1 MDRELETF
9 KVIDEKGNELVATVV
24 TRLEIK
30 GTDKRYLIYSIDDI
44 EDTRDVPEE
53 EKKVFIMAARIDA
66 DENGNEKLFNL
77 TDDAEKKTV
86 YNAFAESYKELVSQN
101 QG

>member
-1 MDRELETF
+1 MERELETF

-30 GTDKRYLIYSIDDI
+30 ETNKKYLIYSIDDI

-53 EKKVFIMAARIDA
+53 EKKVFIMAARIDI
-66 DENGNEKLFNL
+66 DENGNEKLANL
-77 TDDAEKKTV
+77 TDEVEKKVV
-86 YNAFAESYKELVSQN
+86 YNAFAENYRRLVSEN
-101 QG
+101 KE

>member
-30 GTDKRYLIYSIDDI
+30 GTNNRYLIYSIDDI

-53 EKKVFIMAARIDA
+53 EKKVFIMAARIEL
-66 DENGNEKLFNL
+66 DENGNEKLSNL
-77 TDDAEKKTV
+77 TDDTEKKAV
-86 YNAFAESYKELVSQN
+86 YNAFAESYKEIVSAN
-101 QG
+101 RE

>member
-1 MDRELETF
+1 MERELETF

-30 GTDKRYLIYSIDDI
+30 ETNKKYLIYSIDDI

-53 EKKVFIMAARIDA
+53 EKKVFIMAARIDT
-66 DENGNEKLFNL
+66 DENGNEKLANL
-77 TDDAEKKTV
+77 TDEVEKKVV
-86 YNAFAESYKELVSQN
+86 YNAFAENYRRLVSEN
-101 QG
+101 KE

>member
-1 MDRELETF
+1 MERELETF

-30 GTDKRYLIYSIDDI
+30 ETNKKYLIYSIDDI

-53 EKKVFIMAARIDA
+53 EKKVFIMAARIDI
-66 DENGNEKLFNL
+66 DENGNEKLANL
-77 TDDAEKKTV
+77 TDEVERVVV
-86 YNAFAESYKELVSQN
+86 YNAFAENYRRLVSEN
-101 QG
+101 KE

>member
-30 GTDKRYLIYSIDDI
+30 GTDKRYLIYSIDDV

-53 EKKVFIMAARIDA
+53 EKKVFIMAARIDV

-86 YNAFAESYKELVSQN
+86 YNEN
-101 QG
+101 R

>member
-53 EKKVFIMAARIDA
+53 EKKVFIMAARIDL
-66 DENGNEKLFNL
+66 DENGNEKLSNL
-77 TDDAEKKTV
+77 TDEAEKKAV
-86 YNAFAESYKELVSQN
+86 YNAFAESYKEIVSQN
-101 QG
+101 S

>member
-30 GTDKRYLIYSIDDI
+30 GTDKRYLIYSIDDV

-53 EKKVFIMAARIDA
+53 EKKVFIMAARIDL
-66 DENGNEKLFNL
+66 DENGNEKLSNL
-77 TDDAEKKTV
+77 TDEAEKKMV
-86 YNAFAESYKELVSQN
+86 YNAFAESYKEIVSQN